1 MPTATLSPPPLRLA
15 FGPDETGVFE
25 PGLPVLAGNQMESL
39 FSSARPVGRMGA
51 LSLFETGEWLL
62 GAARVSTRAGLEE
75 SASQLYRDIF
85 QAARGWHLARIWNY
99 VPDINR
105 IGPAGLENYR
115 LFCRGR
121 SLAFEEEYGPG
132 SRARM
137 PSASAVGCE
146 SAVLT
151 VAFVACRNQPR
162 HHENPLQVPAYNYP
176 IEYGPRAPSFARATV
191 VPGEGGK
198 STVFISGTAAIRGHA
213 IVAPYSTR
221 GQLHCTLENL
231 QAIAQTVGLGPGLD
245 RGGSS
250 ARHFKVYVRH
260 AFDQPVVAA
269 NLEEHFFAE
278 ADTVTYLQA
287 DICRASLLVEIEAS
301 LFGVT
306 ALRSWGGF
314 SQGDDCRLPA
324 GLFRA

>member
-1 MPTATLSPPPLRLA
+1 MSNATTSLPPLRIT
-15 FGPDETGVFE
+15 FGADETGVFA
-25 PGLPVLAGNQMESL
+25 PGLPVLAGDPMERL
-39 FSSARPVGRMGA
+39 FSSARPIGRMGA
-51 LSLFETGEWLL
+51 LSLFEADEWLL
-62 GAARVSTRAGLEE
+62 GAASVSTRAGLEDA
-75 SASQLYRDIF
+75 SSQLYRDIF

-105 IGPAGLENYR
+105 NGPAGLENYR

-121 SLAFEEEYGPG
+121 SLAFEEEYGTG
-132 SRARM
+132 CRAQM

-146 SAVLT
+146 SAILT
-151 VAFVACRNQPR
+151 VAFAACRKQPS

-176 IEYGPRAPSFARATV
+176 LQYGPRPPSFARATV
-191 VPGEGGK
+191 VPGENGT

-231 QAIAQTVGLGPGLD
+231 QAIAQTVGLGPEMD

-250 ARHFKVYVRH
+250 ARHFKVYLRH
-260 AFDQPVVAA
+260 AFDQPEVAA
-269 NLEEHFFAE
+269 NLEAHFFAK

-314 SQGDDCRLPA
+314 AQGADCRLPA